1 MVKLDN
7 ELNNFHKKIDTLT
20 LVSTLSIL
28 IVMLTLIPF
37 IASKIIIY
45 ILIVLTFSVAMN
57 AIVLASIENWVDH
70 HKDLLA

>member
-20 LVSTLSIL
+20 LASTLSIL

-37 IASKIIIY
+37 IASKIVIY
-45 ILIVLTFSVAMN
+45 ILIVLTFFVAMN